1 MALTPFFLL
10 SMSKV
15 IAEKSV
21 EEQVREKLHL
31 VLDPELGISIVEL
44 GLIYGISVDSDGKCI
59 ITMTLTTMGCPLFG
73 QIQKEIEDRVME
85 IDRVEDVETS
95 LTFDPPW
102 SIEMMT
108 PEAKIQLGLD

>member
-1 MALTPFFLL
+1 MPKAVVT
-10 SMSKV
+10 
-15 IAEKSV
+15 KSI

-44 GLIYGISVDSDGKCI
+44 GLIYGIAVDTEGKCTV
-59 ITMTLTTMGCPLFG
+59 TMTLTTMGCPLFG

-85 IDRVEDVETS
+85 LDTVEDIEIS

-102 SIEMMT
+102 TIEKMT

>member
-1 MALTPFFLL
+1 MKKSLTKNLKAAVL
-10 SMSKV
+10 D
-15 IAEKSV
+15 
-21 EEQVREKLHL
+21 QLHK

-44 GLIYGISVDSDGKCI
+44 GLIYGIAIDANGKCT

-85 IDRVEDVETS
+85 VEGIEDVETS

-102 SIEMMT
+102 TIALMT

>member
-1 MALTPFFLL
+1 MKQKPSEKIEL
-10 SMSKV
+10 S
-15 IAEKSV
+15 
-21 EEQVREKLHL
+21 VRNQLQK

-44 GLIYGISVDSDGKCI
+44 GLIYGIAVDHDGKCI

-73 QIQKEIEDRVME
+73 QIQKEIEGRVME
-85 IDRVEDVETS
+85 LEAINEVETS

-102 SIEMMT
+102 TIEKMT

>member
-1 MALTPFFLL
+1 MPKAAT
-10 SMSKV
+10 KK
-15 IAEKSV
+15 ITEKK
-21 EEQVREKLHL
+21 VREKLHL

-44 GLIYGISVDSDGKCI
+44 GLIYGISVDASGKCL

-73 QIQKEIEDRVME
+73 QIQKEIEDRVLE
-85 IDRVEDVETS
+85 VESIEDVEIS

-102 SIEMMT
+102 TIEKMT

>member
-1 MALTPFFLL
+1 MPKTTV
-10 SMSKV
+10 K
-15 IAEKSV
+15 KSI
-21 EEQVREKLHL
+21 EAKVREKLHL

-44 GLIYGISVDSDGKCI
+44 GLIYGIVVETDGKCT

-85 IDRVEDVETS
+85 LDEINDVETA

-102 SIEMMT
+102 TIEKMT
-108 PEAKIQLGLD
+108 PEAKIRLGLD

>member
-1 MALTPFFLL
+1 
-10 SMSKV
+10 MSKAV
-15 IAEKSV
+15 TRKPIEV
-21 EEQVREKLHL
+21 LVREKLHL

-44 GLIYGISVDSDGKCI
+44 GLIYGVAVDTDRKCT
-59 ITMTLTTMGCPLFG
+59 ITMTLTTMGCPHFG

-85 IDRVEDVETS
+85 VDGNEDVETS

-102 SIEMMT
+102 TIEKMT

>member
-1 MALTPFFLL
+1 MPKTAVKKP
-10 SMSKV
+10 
-15 IAEKSV
+15 I
-21 EEQVREKLHL
+21 EERVREKLHQ

-44 GLIYGISVDSDGKCI
+44 GLIYGIVVDTNGTCT

-85 IDRVEDVETS
+85 LEEVEDIETN

-102 SIEMMT
+102 TIEKMT

>member
-1 MALTPFFLL
+1 MPKA
-10 SMSKV
+10 
-15 IAEKSV
+15 AEKTSI
-21 EEQVREKLHL
+21 ETKVREKLHL

-44 GLIYGISVDSDGKCI
+44 GLIYGIAVDSEGKCT

-85 IDRVEDVETS
+85 LETIEDVETV

-102 SIEMMT
+102 TIARMT